1 MGQKS
6 KRFFNFS
13 QPLSYLTQFTP
24 KHKVLQLAGITAFA
38 AVGTALVIG
47 THALTPTA
55 NFEAESGTK
64 SGSAQ
69 TVADASASG
78 GQALQFGSAS
88 GFVTRSG
95 TKLMLN
101 GQDYRFTGVNIYN
114 ANSVN
119 NYWYTLGTGNGL
131 AQAFDDID
139 AGTGGNAK
147 VMRAWFGQWQ
157 LKPSNNTVDWS
168 VFDHT
173 INTAKAHGY
182 KVVVVFADQDGTW
195 DDGIKKTLDSQW
207 YQSGYKTVVSNV
219 ASTWNAVNQWT
230 YKDYVGQVVNR
241 YKNEPTVLMWQLTN
255 EAEPKAADGSCS
267 DATSDAGAAALHN
280 FGDDMGGYIK
290 GLDPN
295 HLVSLGS
302 IGTGQCGTSGGR
314 FKTVHDTPNID
325 LCEMHDY
332 IANQDI
338 IGDQWNGMAL
348 RFQQCNELNKPLFV
362 GEMGIDPNQVGGL
375 QARADRLRSKIGAQ
389 FNAGSVGTIVWEWRN
404 SGQNGGDTYVF
415 GPGDPLLNSLNLSTY

>member
-1 MGQKS
+1 M
-6 KRFFNFS
+6 
-13 QPLSYLTQFTP
+13 
-24 KHKVLQLAGITAFA
+24 KHKLKPGKNWQKIWQKPTTKSAVIAGGSVVVLAVVWAGLSLSLRADTSITASFQ
-38 AVGTALVIG
+38 
-47 THALTPTA
+47 
-55 NFEAESGTK
+55 AESSSR
-64 SGSAQ
+64 SGSA
-69 TVADASASG
+69 TLVSDASAAG
-78 GQALQFGSAS
+78 GQAVKFGATSS

-95 TKLMLN
+95 KKLQLN

-131 AQAFDDID
+131 SQAFNDID

-157 LKPSNNTVDWS
+157 LKPSSNTVDWS
-168 VFDHT
+168 IFDHT
-173 INTAKAHGY
+173 INVAKAHGY

-207 YQSGYKTVVSNV
+207 YQSGYKTTVSP
-219 ASTWNAVNQWT
+219 ATSTWGAINQWT

-241 YKNEPTVLMWQLTN
+241 YKNDPTVMMWQLTN

-267 DATSDAGAAALHN
+267 NAVSDAGAVALQA

-290 GLDPN
+290 SLDPN

-332 IANQDI
+332 VAGQDI

-348 RFQQCNELNKPLFV
+348 RFQQCGELNKPLFV

-375 QARADRLRSKIGAQ
+375 QARADRIRSKLTAQ
-389 FNAGSVGTIVWEWRN
+389 FNAGSVGALLWEWRN
-404 SGQNGGDTYVF
+404 AGQTGGDTYVF
-415 GPGDPLLNSLNLSTY
+415 GPGDPVLGSLNLASYQ